1 MPAYRNIT
9 LAIDAED
16 YRTIRV
22 WCATRNV
29 SISHVVKT
37 FLKDLPR
44 LENIRRF
51 PLPEAP
57 PKGSLGERFDELDI
71 AKIEDVNHILGP
83 MGYPL
88 PPTL

>member
-1 MPAYRNIT
+1 MPHYRNIT
-9 LAIDAED
+9 LAIDAQD

-29 SISHVVKT
+29 SISYVVKT

-57 PKGSLGERFDELDI
+57 DKGSIGARFDELDI
-71 AKIEDVNHILGP
+71 AQIEKVKRRLK
-83 MGYPL
+83 
-88 PPTL
+88 TLESLASQVL

>member
-1 MPAYRNIT
+1 MPKYRNIT

-16 YRTIRV
+16 YRTIRI

-29 SISHVVKT
+29 SISHVVKI
-37 FLKDLPR
+37 FLNDLPR

-57 PKGSLGERFDELDI
+57 QKGSLGERFDELDI
-71 AKIEDVNHILGP
+71 AEIEEISCRLRALGVQP
-83 MGYPL
+83 GEL
-88 PPTL
+88 

>member
-1 MPAYRNIT
+1 MPKYRNIT
-9 LAIDAED
+9 LAIDADE

-57 PKGSLGERFDELDI
+57 QKGSLGGRFDELDI
-71 AKIEDVNHILGP
+71 AEIEEISCRLRALGIQRRE
-83 MGYPL
+83 L
-88 PPTL
+88 